1 MNVHSD
7 LKSIG
12 SAAASSTKG
21 LYLKN
26 FRVKNISTLYSKSQ
40 KLFTPKR
47 IFNVTCFYCTHSSL
61 KKNLSIQSSKDE
73 IYVLD
78 TIDHYWIYPAKQFFS
93 KGSSL
98 SAIYDSFCLAGK
110 IQ

>member
-26 FRVKNISTLYSKSQ
+26 FTVKKMLSFYSKFLRQ
-40 KLFTPKR
+40 
-47 IFNVTCFYCTHSSL
+47 YAL
-61 KKNLSIQSSKDE
+61 KE
-73 IYVLD
+73 
-78 TIDHYWIYPAKQFFS
+78 F
-93 KGSSL
+93 
-98 SAIYDSFCLAGK
+98 
-110 IQ
+110 